1 MDFRREVSEAHRRI
15 EPHVRRTPVER
26 SPFLHKGGAGSVH
39 LKLENLQR
47 TGSFKFRGAMNK
59 LLGLTEEQ
67 RQRGVVAAST
77 GNHGLA
83 VTCGAS
89 SLDCQA
95 VIFAPHTANASKL
108 EAIDA
113 HGGEVRR
120 EGDDCVVAEIAAREY
135 ARSSGRT
142 YVSPY
147 NDPMVVAGQGTIGL
161 ELDRQLEHIDAV
173 FIAVGGGGLIS
184 GIGGYL
190 KAIGR
195 EVEVIGCSPENS
207 PVMHASLEAGR
218 ILDLE
223 SRPTLSEGTAGG
235 IEQGAITFGLC
246 REIVDDFVLVN
257 EREIA
262 DAVRLVLARHHTL
275 VEGAAGVALAALRRQ
290 GGRFRDRHV
299 VVVLCGANIDPV
311 DLKELL

>member
-1 MDFRREVSEAHRRI
+1 MDFQHGVSEAHGRI
-15 EPHVRRTPVER
+15 EPHVRRTPVEL
-26 SPFLHKGGAGSVH
+26 SPFLHEGGAGSVH

-67 RQRGVVAAST
+67 RLRGVVAAST

-83 VTCGAS
+83 VTCGAA
-89 SLDCQA
+89 LLGCQA
-95 VIFAPHTANASKL
+95 VIFAPHAANASKL
-108 EAIDA
+108 EAIAA
-113 HGGEVRR
+113 HGGEVRL
-120 EGDDCVVAEIAAREY
+120 EGDDCVVAEVAARAY

-147 NDPMVVAGQGTIGL
+147 NDPLVVAGQGTIGL
-161 ELDRQLEHIDAV
+161 ELDLQLEHIDAV
-173 FIAVGGGGLIS
+173 FVAVGGGGLIS

-195 EVEVIGCSPENS
+195 EVEVIACSPENS

-223 SRPTLSEGTAGG
+223 CRPTLSEGTAGG
-235 IEQGAITFGLC
+235 IEEGAITFGLC
-246 REIVDDFVLVN
+246 REIVDESVLVS
-257 EREIA
+257 EPEIA
-262 DAVRLVLARHHTL
+262 EAVRLVLARHHTL
-275 VEGAAGVALAALRRQ
+275 IEGAAGVAVAALRRQ
-290 GGRFRDRHV
+290 GDRFRDRHV
-299 VVVLCGANIDPV
+299 VVVLCGANIDPA